1 MRKPAE
7 FRDAFNQGRPTVG
20 RYLVLW
26 QRRRRDAER
35 RLGVIASKR
44 TLRKAVDR
52 NRAKR
57 LLREAY
63 RRNRHRFRGNRDVVL
78 IARKPLA
85 HASLAV
91 VEDELLR
98 LARKGG
104 CFAE

>member
-1 MRKPAE
+1 
-7 FRDAFNQGRPTVG
+7 VG
-20 RYLVLW
+20 RYLVMW
-26 QRRRRDAER
+26 QRRHCDAGR

-44 TLRKAVDR
+44 TLRRAVDR

-63 RRNRHRFRGNRDVVL
+63 RRNRHRFRGDRDVVL
-78 IARKPLA
+78 IARKPMA